1 MNRSSD
7 GRWQAALPWGG
18 SEEQVI
24 TLELENKPQLVIFIP
39 VSRWT
44 VRWWALAF
52 IDHGRATANAVIK
65 AQTHVIDKE
74 QATYCR

>member
-1 MNRSSD
+1 MNRSND
-7 GRWQAALPWGG
+7 GRWQVALPWGG

-44 VRWWALAF
+44 VGWWALAF
-52 IDHGRATANAVIK
+52 IDPGHANAVIK
-65 AQTHVIDKE
+65 AQIHVIDRE